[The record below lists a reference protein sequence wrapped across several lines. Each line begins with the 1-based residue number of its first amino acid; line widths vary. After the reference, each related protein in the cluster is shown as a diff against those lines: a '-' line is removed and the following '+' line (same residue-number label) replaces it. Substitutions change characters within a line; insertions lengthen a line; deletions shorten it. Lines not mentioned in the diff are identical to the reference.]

1 MHRYDEIY
9 EFSDLPE
16 DEFVAQHTGL
26 IFRNSSLM
34 REDAAS
40 ERFFSQESLNRAT
53 VPAAY
58 DAIKAGLVTP
68 VRNQGNCG
76 SCVAFATAAVV
87 ETCFAKHLGMYFFSC
102 KDAALEVLAC
112 SSQEIRSAC

>member
-16 DEFVAQHTGL
+16 DEFVAKHTGL
-26 IFRNSSLM
+26 IAHNSSLM
-34 REDAAS
+34 REDPAS
-40 ERFFSQESLNRAT
+40 ERFFSQESLSRAA

-68 VRNQGNCG
+68 VKSQGGCG

-87 ETCFAKHLGMYFFSC
+87 ETCFAKYLGKYLFNLVINDLFPG
-102 KDAALEVLAC
+102 
-112 SSQEIRSAC
+112 

>member
-16 DEFVAQHTGL
+16 EEFLAKHTGL
-26 IFRNSSLM
+26 IAHNTSLM
-34 REDAAS
+34 REDPAS
-40 ERFFSQESLNRAT
+40 ERFFSQESLSRAT

-68 VRNQGNCG
+68 VRSQGACG

-87 ETCFAKHLGMYFFSC
+87 ETCFAKHLGMYFFN
-102 KDAALEVLAC
+102 LVVNHLWIPFFETL
-112 SSQEIRSAC
+112 